1 MQPLTIR
8 KTPEARSFSLIKTI
22 LCFCFAP
29 AFPSRH
35 RGTHF
40 RDGGR
45 AESFRL
51 FSTHTLKGKAPER
64 AGNLVLLGGIWY
76 KTRRDAAFHRSVLAR
91 RDPSSDLSQRGRS
104 GCRHLGKVG
113 KIGFLACFIFR
124 RFFFFV
130 SFFFLCGS
138 ICLPRGVLQVFLP
151 FFVPESHSARRIVR
165 VFHVSEKIFRKKQ
178 LPTETEKTL

>member
-1 MQPLTIR
+1 MQPLASR
-8 KTPEARSFSLIKTI
+8 KTSEARSFSLIKTI

-29 AFPSRH
+29 AIPSRH

-51 FSTHTLKGKAPER
+51 FPTHTLKGKAPEWV
-64 AGNLVLLGGIWY
+64 GNLVLLGGIWY
-76 KTRRDAAFHRSVLAR
+76 KTRHDAAFHRSVLAR

-113 KIGFLACFIFR
+113 KIGFLAWFIFR
-124 RFFFFV
+124 RFFFFRV
-130 SFFFLCGS
+130 ILFSVWIDSSASGRSPGLPPLFCTRIAFCSKDCTSF
-138 ICLPRGVLQVFLP
+138 PR
-151 FFVPESHSARRIVR
+151 E
-165 VFHVSEKIFRKKQ
+165 
-178 LPTETEKTL
+178 